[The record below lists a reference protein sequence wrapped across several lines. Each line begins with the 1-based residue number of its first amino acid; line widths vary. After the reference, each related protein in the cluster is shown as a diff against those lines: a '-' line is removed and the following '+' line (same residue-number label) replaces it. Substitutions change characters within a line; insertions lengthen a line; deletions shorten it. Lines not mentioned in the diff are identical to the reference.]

1 MKPNNRSL
9 GRVAID
15 KHSTQLRFYLLLI
28 ISILLLAA
36 CSRTLDA
43 PPNIPP
49 PAPAWQSD
57 DVGQVGIP
65 GDTDFIN
72 QQHAV
77 VRGSGED
84 IWGSADSFHFAYQ
97 PLRGDS
103 AITARVVS
111 IDNTHQ
117 WAKAGVMIRE
127 QLTPN
132 SKHALVALTPLGI
145 VEFNWRPETG
155 GLTSNSGNRQVGVS
169 PRWVRLVR
177 QGNTF
182 SSYESAD
189 GVAWQLVASTEIVM
203 AEQVY
208 VGLAVTSRSN
218 SQIALGELEQINVQ
232 ALPDTD
238 PDPDPDPNP
247 EPMIRVAYDPDYSD
261 FPNPERGF
269 YSYINLLTGRDF
281 SGLAAQGLTLGHAYV
296 RLDNYRY
303 QPLPEHLLTNL
314 RQGFAAARSAGIKV
328 ILRFSYNFGF
338 VSDAPLNNVL
348 QHIDQLAPLLRE
360 NQDVIAVLQA
370 GFIGAWGEW
379 HGSTYGLTALA
390 SREAITNALLQALPP
405 SRMIQIRYPRYVRDL
420 HPTPLRSD
428 QAFTISNQ
436 ARTGHHNDCLLTN
449 ASDAGT
455 YLSEQDRWYAEQIS
469 QFTVIGGET
478 CDLGGLSE
486 RNHCSN
492 FLAELDRFNWDYLNH
507 EFWRPLIDQLRAQGC
522 YPEIRQR
529 LGYRLRLIEAAIS
542 RQTSQGGSLSLE
554 LRMTNDGFGKV
565 YNPRP
570 MEVVLRHT
578 GTRSEHVIRLT
589 DDARTLLPLS
599 GETRHLAFN
608 VALPNSVAVGSY
620 EVFLRLP
627 DPAPLLN
634 PRAQY
639 SIRLANAGTWEASS
653 GYNALRLTVAV
664 TP

>member
-9 GRVAID
+9 GRVAIG
-15 KHSTQLRFYLLLI
+15 KHSTRLRFYLALI
-28 ISILLLAA
+28 IGALLLAA
-36 CSRTLDA
+36 CSRSVDGPTE
-43 PPNIPP
+43 PTPE
-49 PAPAWQSD
+49 WQSQD
-57 DVGQVGIP
+57 IGQVRVAGSAQLLEQYGLAIV
-65 GDTDFIN
+65 
-72 QQHAV
+72 H
-77 VRGSGED
+77 GSGED
-84 IWGSADSFHFAYQ
+84 IWGYADSFHFFYK
-97 PLRGDS
+97 PLQGDG
-103 AITARVVS
+103 AITAQVAS
-111 IDNTHQ
+111 IENTHPF
-117 WAKAGVMIRE
+117 AKAGVMIRE
-127 QLTPN
+127 QLIPESRN
-132 SKHALVALTPLGI
+132 ALASLTPLGI
-145 VEFNWRPETG
+145 VEFNRRLETG
-155 GLTSNSGNRQVGVS
+155 GLTNNYRQPIEGS
-169 PRWVRLVR
+169 SRWVRLVR
-177 QGNTF
+177 QGDIF
-182 SSYESAD
+182 SAYESAD
-189 GVAWQLVASTEIVM
+189 GVDWHLVARDTIIM
-203 AEQVY
+203 APQVY
-208 VGLAVTSRSN
+208 VGLAVTSRDNQQLNTGVLDNVSV
-218 SQIALGELEQINVQ
+218 SGTLPSPGE
-232 ALPDTD
+232 
-238 PDPDPDPNP
+238 PDPNP
-247 EPMIRVAYDPDYSD
+247 ELMIRVAHEPDFSD

-303 QPLPEHLLTNL
+303 QPLPEYLLTNL
-314 RQGFAAARSAGIKV
+314 RQGFAAARNAGIKV

-338 VSDAPLNNVL
+338 YRDAPLNNVL
-348 QHIDQLAPLLRE
+348 QHIEQLAPLLRE

-379 HGSTYGLTALA
+379 HGGTYGLTTPAN
-390 SREAITNALLQALPP
+390 REAIVNALLQALPP

-428 QAFTISNQ
+428 QAFTNSNQ

-455 YLSEQDRWYAEQIS
+455 YLSEQERGYAEQIS

-522 YPEIRQR
+522 YQEIRQR

>member
-1 MKPNNRSL
+1 MESNPINRPL

-15 KHSTQLRFYLLLI
+15 KHSARLRLYLLLI
-28 ISILLLAA
+28 IGMLLLAA
-36 CSRTLDA
+36 CSR
-43 PPNIPP
+43 
-49 PAPAWQSD
+49 SV
-57 DVGQVGIP
+57 DVPTEPTSKWAYRDIGQVSIVGGVNLDDLISY
-65 GDTDFIN
+65 
-72 QQHAV
+72 QRAE

-84 IWGSADSFHFAYQ
+84 IWGLADSFHFAYRT
-97 PLRGDS
+97 LEGDGT
-103 AITARVVS
+103 ITARVVS
-111 IDNTHQ
+111 IENTDQ

-127 QLTPN
+127 QLTAD

-145 VEFNWRPETG
+145 VEFNWRPETAG
-155 GLTSNSGNRQVGVS
+155 ETSNGSRYQIEGS
-169 PRWVRLVR
+169 SRWVRLVR
-177 QGNTF
+177 QGSTF

-189 GVAWQLVASTEIVM
+189 GVTWQLVANASIVM

-208 VGLAVTSRSN
+208 VGLAVTSRN
-218 SQIALGELEQINVQ
+218 DERLAEGVLDNVSVSA
-232 ALPDTD
+232 ALPS
-238 PDPDPDPNP
+238 PGEPDPNP
-247 EPMIRVAYDPDYSD
+247 EPMIRVAHNPDHSD

-269 YSYINLLTGRDF
+269 YGYINLLTGRDF
-281 SGLAAQGLTLGHAYV
+281 SGLTTRGLTLGHAYV

-303 QPLPEHLLTNL
+303 QPLPEYLLTNL

-338 VSDAPLNNVL
+338 VADAPLNNVL
-348 QHIDQLAPLLRE
+348 QHIDQLAPLLHE

-379 HGSTYGLTALA
+379 HGSTYGLTTPAN
-390 SREAITNALLQALPP
+390 REAIANALLRALPP
-405 SRMIQIRYPRYVRDL
+405 SRMIQIRTPHQVRDL
-420 HPTPLRSD
+420 YPIALSRD
-428 QAFTISNQ
+428 QAFTNINQ
-436 ARTGHHNDCLLTN
+436 ARVGRHNDCFLTN

-469 QFTVIGGET
+469 QFTAMGGET

-486 RNHCSN
+486 YNRCANA
-492 FLAELDRFNWDYLNH
+492 LTELNRFKWDYLNH
-507 EFWRPLIDQLRAQGC
+507 DFWRPLIDQWRAQGC

-542 RQTSQGGSLSLE
+542 RQTSQGGSLALE
-554 LRMTNDGFGKV
+554 LQITNDGFGKV

-589 DDARTLLPLS
+589 EDARRLLPLS
-599 GETRHLAFN
+599 GETRRLTFN
-608 VALPNSVAVGSY
+608 LALPNSVAPGSY
-620 EVFLRLP
+620 ELFLRLP
-627 DPAPLLN
+627 DPAPSLN
-634 PRAQY
+634 PRPQY
-639 SIRLANAGTWEASS
+639 SIRLANTGTWEASS

>member
-1 MKPNNRSL
+1 
-9 GRVAID
+9 
-15 KHSTQLRFYLLLI
+15 
-28 ISILLLAA
+28 
-36 CSRTLDA
+36 
-43 PPNIPP
+43 
-49 PAPAWQSD
+49 
-57 DVGQVGIP
+57 
-65 GDTDFIN
+65 
-72 QQHAV
+72 
-77 VRGSGED
+77 
-84 IWGSADSFHFAYQ
+84 
-97 PLRGDS
+97 
-103 AITARVVS
+103 
-111 IDNTHQ
+111 
-117 WAKAGVMIRE
+117 MIRE
-127 QLTPN
+127 QLTPD
-132 SKHALVALTPLGI
+132 SKHALVSLTPGGI

-169 PRWVRLVR
+169 SRWVRLVR
-177 QGNTF
+177 QGDTF
-182 SSYESAD
+182 SAYESAD
-189 GVAWQLVASTEIVM
+189 GLAWQLVARDPIIM
-203 AEQVY
+203 APDVY
-208 VGLAVTSRSN
+208 VGLAVTSRDNQQLTTGVLDNVSVSGTLPN
-218 SQIALGELEQINVQ
+218 PGE
-232 ALPDTD
+232 
-238 PDPDPDPNP
+238 PDPNP
-247 EPMIRVAYDPDYSD
+247 EPMIRVAHDPDPSD

-269 YSYINLLTGRDF
+269 YGYINLLTGRDF
-281 SGLAAQGLTLGHAYV
+281 SDLAARGLTLGHAYV

-303 QPLPEHLLTNL
+303 QPLPEYLLTNL

-338 VSDAPLNNVL
+338 DRDAPLNSVL

-379 HGSTYGLTALA
+379 HGSTYDLTTQANRA
-390 SREAITNALLQALPP
+390 TITNALLQALPP

-428 QAFTISNQ
+428 QALTSSNQ

-507 EFWRPLIDQLRAQGC
+507 EFYRPLIDQLRAQGC

-529 LGYRLRLIEAAIS
+529 LGYRLRLIEAAMS

-570 MEVVLRHT
+570 MEVVLRHIE
-578 GTRSEHVIRLT
+578 TRSEHVIRLT

-599 GETRHLAFN
+599 GETRHLTFN

-620 EVFLRLP
+620 EVFVRLP
-627 DPAPLLN
+627 DPVPALN
-634 PRAQY
+634 PRPQY

-653 GYNALRLTVAV
+653 GYNALRLTVEV